1 MKKQR
6 KQKLTRKNKGN
17 PMIQLTLTQK
27 KNNVAD
33 DDKPSGVEIVQEDV
47 RNFMESFLQTECSDS
62 MQTLMPNDFIQGG
75 T

>member
-6 KQKLTRKNKGN
+6 KQVDKEKQRK
-17 PMIQLTLTQK
+17 PDDTADTDTE

-47 RNFMESFLQTECSDS
+47 RNFMESFLQTECCDS
-62 MQTLMPNDFIQGG
+62 V
-75 T
+75 